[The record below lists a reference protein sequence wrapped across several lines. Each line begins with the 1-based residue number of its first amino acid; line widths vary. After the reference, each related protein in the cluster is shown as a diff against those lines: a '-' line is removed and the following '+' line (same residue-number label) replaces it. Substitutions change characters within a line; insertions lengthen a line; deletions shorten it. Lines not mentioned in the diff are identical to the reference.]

1 MAETGHARNVE
12 RFTQLLS
19 FVTSYGAD
27 YAPSNTTITTLNLQ
41 TKLTASL
48 VGIDGVSTAHAGL
61 KVAVNDRENTFA
73 DLRPLTTRVVNS
85 FAASGAP
92 QNAVDDAK
100 TLKRKIDGVR
110 AKALPQDNP
119 NTPEDE
125 SQGNSVSQ
133 RSYTQLTE
141 HLDNLIELLDN
152 SGTYNP
158 NETELQIGAL
168 QAYSTS
174 LKNANTNVINNT
186 TPVSNKRIARD
197 EVLYA
202 DGTGLVD
209 LAGLV
214 KKYVKS
220 LYGADSPQY
229 QQISGLEFSRVR
241 P

>member
-1 MAETGHARNVE
+1 MAESGHARNVE
-12 RFTQLLS
+12 RFTQLIS

-27 YAPSNTTITTLNLQ
+27 YAPSNTTITIPNLQ
-41 TKLTASL
+41 AKLTASL
-48 VGIDGVSTAHAGL
+48 AGIDGVSTAHAGL
-61 KVAVNDRENTFA
+61 KLAVNDRENTFA
-73 DLRPLTTRVVNS
+73 NLRPLATRLVNS
-85 FAASGAP
+85 FAASGAL

-100 TLKRKIDGVR
+100 TLKRKIDGTR

-141 HLDNLIELLDN
+141 HFDNLIELLDN
-152 SGTYNP
+152 SGIYAP

-168 QAYSTS
+168 QTYSTS

-186 TPVSNKRIARD
+186 TPVSNKRITRD
-197 EVLYA
+197 EALYA

>member
-27 YAPSNTTITTLNLQ
+27 YAPSNTTITIPNLQ
-41 TKLTASL
+41 AKLTASL
-48 VGIDGVSTAHAGL
+48 TGIDGVSTAHAGL
-61 KVAVNDRENTFA
+61 KLAVNDRENTFT
-73 DLRPLTTRVVNS
+73 DLRRLTTRVVNS

-92 QNAVDDAK
+92 QNAVDDAR
-100 TLKRKIDGVR
+100 TLKRKIDGAR

-133 RSYTQLTE
+133 QSYTQLTE

-152 SGTYNP
+152 SETYAP

-174 LKNANTNVINNT
+174 LKSENNSVINST
-186 TPVSNKRIARD
+186 TALSNKRITRD

-220 LYGADSPQY
+220 LYGADSPQF
-229 QQISGLEFSRVR
+229 QQISGLEFKGPR
-241 P
+241 

>member
-1 MAETGHARNVE
+1 MAESGHARNVE

-19 FVTSYGAD
+19 FVTSYGAE
-27 YAPSNTTITTLNLQ
+27 YAPSNTTITIPNLQ
-41 TKLTASL
+41 AKLTASL
-48 VGIDGVSTAHAGL
+48 AGIDGVSTAHAGL
-61 KVAVNDRENTFA
+61 KLAVNDRENTFA
-73 DLRPLTTRVVNS
+73 DLRPLTTRLVNA

-110 AKALPQDNP
+110 AKALPEDNP

-141 HLDNLIELLDN
+141 HFDNLIELLDN
-152 SGTYNP
+152 SGIYAP

-186 TPVSNKRIARD
+186 TPVSNKRITRD
-197 EVLYA
+197 EALYA

-214 KKYVKS
+214 KKYIKS

-229 QQISGLEFSRVR
+229 EQISGLEFKRVR